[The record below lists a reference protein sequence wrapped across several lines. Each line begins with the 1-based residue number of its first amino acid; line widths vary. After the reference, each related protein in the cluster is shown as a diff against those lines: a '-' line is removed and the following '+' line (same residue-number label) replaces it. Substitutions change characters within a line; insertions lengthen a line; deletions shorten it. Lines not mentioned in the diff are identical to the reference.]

1 MSVLRIPSEVSLG
14 RVPVTRLFALIFSTI
29 SLFSTLAISYAT
41 YKEQFHQVQIK
52 LEKHQTINEKT
63 QEQIVQLQIV
73 LARLQ
78 GAIEKN
84 TKVIENA
91 NSR

>member
-1 MSVLRIPSEVSLG
+1 MSIIKIPSEISLE
-14 RVPVTRLFALIFSTI
+14 RIPVTRLFALIFSTI
-29 SLFSTLAISYAT
+29 SLFSTVTIGYAT
-41 YKEQFHQVQIK
+41 YREQFHQVRQT
-52 LEKHQTINEKT
+52 LEKQQVINEKT